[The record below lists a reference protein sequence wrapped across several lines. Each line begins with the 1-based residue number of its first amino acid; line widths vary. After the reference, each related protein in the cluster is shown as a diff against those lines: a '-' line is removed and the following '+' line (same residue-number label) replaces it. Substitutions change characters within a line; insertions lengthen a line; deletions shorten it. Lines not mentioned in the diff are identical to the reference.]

1 MNNKVYLV
9 SLLTIIVVFIII
21 LGFVYS
27 RENAINK
34 ALIYTVKDYN
44 KDGYLITRLEV
55 TRVNLN
61 FDFQNLT
68 LYWRVDL
75 SGSIV
80 MNPGDKVGYVLGIVL
95 KIDSLT
101 GKITKE
107 YRAV

>member
-9 SLLTIIVVFIII
+9 SLLTIIVVLIII

-27 RENAINK
+27 RENVINK

-75 SGSIV
+75 GGSIV
-80 MNPGDKVGYVLGIVL
+80 MDPSDKAGYFLGIVL
-95 KIDSLT
+95 KINFLT
-101 GKITKE
+101 GKIIKE
-107 YRAV
+107 FKYV

>member
-1 MNNKVYLV
+1 MNNKVHIV
-9 SLLTIIVVFIII
+9 SLLTIIVVSIII
-21 LGFVYS
+21 LGYIYS

-61 FDFQNLT
+61 FDFHNLT

-75 SGSIV
+75 GGSIV
-80 MNPGDKVGYVLGIVL
+80 MNPGDEVGYVLGIVL
-95 KIDSLT
+95 KIDFFT
-101 GKITKE
+101 GKIIKE
-107 YRAV
+107 FQAV

>member
-9 SLLTIIVVFIII
+9 SLLTITVVFIII

-68 LYWRVDL
+68 LYWRVDF

-95 KIDSLT
+95 KIDFFT
-101 GKITKE
+101 GKIIKE
-107 YRAV
+107 FRAV